1 MSFANVDVESGEKAV
16 LSATL
21 YLVLAFSLVL
31 QGCGEDSKP
40 SGTAADGDA
49 SRGRAVYLLQCAAAC
64 HATDPAKNGPLGPA
78 IKGSSRALLE
88 AKVLRGS
95 YPPGYAPKRTTVVMP
110 RQAQLGPAIPDLD
123 AFLRLSP

>member
-1 MSFANVDVESGEKAV
+1 MRGA
-16 LSATL
+16 L
-21 YLVLAFSLVL
+21 YLVFACSLTL

-49 SRGRAVYLLQCAAAC
+49 GRGRAVYLSQCTAC
-64 HATDPAKNGPLGPA
+64 HATDPAKDGPVGPA

-95 YPPGYAPKRTTVVMP
+95 YPPGYRPKRTTVVMSP
-110 RQAQLGPAIPDLD
+110 QPHLGPAIPDLD
-123 AFLRLSP
+123 AFLRRPP